1 MPLAT
6 DGKGVRR
13 MYRIAIVEDEHE
25 SAEQLQTMIQRYAA
39 ESGEQVEIVAYENAV
54 VFLTNYKASFDL
66 IFMDIEMPH
75 INGMEGAVQLRQIDQ
90 NTLLIFATKMGP
102 MAPQGYEVEAFDFI
116 IKPIHYDS
124 LKLKLKRAFARID
137 QEKEDKISFLSRGTW
152 FYMKAAEIR
161 YVEVLD
167 HQLIYHTE
175 SGDHPV
181 YGTMSKLSGQ
191 LEPLGFFQ
199 CNNCYLVNLRHV
211 QRIQNHVAV
220 LPGVT
225 LQISRPR
232 RKAFMEAL
240 NNYIGG

>member
-1 MPLAT
+1 M
-6 DGKGVRR
+6 RR
-13 MYRIAIVEDEHE
+13 LYRIAIVEDERE
-25 SAEQLQTMIQRYAA
+25 SAERLQTMLERYAA
-39 ESGEQVEIVAYENAV
+39 ETGEQIEAVAYQNAV

-75 INGMEGAVQLRQIDQ
+75 INGMECAAQLRQIDQ
-90 NTLLIFATKMGP
+90 NTLLIFATNMGH

-116 IKPIHYDS
+116 VKPLHYDS
-124 LKLKLKRAFARID
+124 LKLKLKRAFSRIA

-161 YVEVLD
+161 YIEVLD

-175 SGDHPV
+175 SGDYSV
-181 YGTMSKLSGQ
+181 YGTMSKISAQ

-199 CNNCYLVNLRHV
+199 CNNCYLVNLRYV
-211 QRIQNHVAV
+211 QRIQSYMAV

>member
-1 MPLAT
+1 
-6 DGKGVRR
+6 
-13 MYRIAIVEDEHE
+13 MYRIAIVEDERE
-25 SAEQLQTMIQRYAA
+25 SAEQLQTMVQRYAA
-39 ESGEQVEIVAYENAV
+39 EAGEQTEIVLYQNVV
-54 VFLTNYKASFDL
+54 VFLTNYKANFDL

-75 INGMEGAVQLRQIDQ
+75 INGMEGAAQLRRIDR
-90 NTLLIFATKMGP
+90 NTLLIFATNMGH

-116 IKPIHYDS
+116 IKPLHYDS
-124 LKLKLKRAFARID
+124 LKLKLKRAFSRIA
-137 QEKEDKISFLSRGTW
+137 QEKEDKISFFSHGTW

-161 YVEVLD
+161 YIEVLD

-175 SGDHPV
+175 SGDHSA

-211 QRIQNHVAV
+211 QKIQNHLVT

>member
-1 MPLAT
+1 
-6 DGKGVRR
+6 
-13 MYRIAIVEDEHE
+13 MYRIAIVEDEQE
-25 SAEQLQTMIQRYAA
+25 SAEQLRSMVQRYAA
-39 ESGEQVEIVAYENAV
+39 EVGEETEIVLSQNAV
-54 VFLTNYKASFDL
+54 VFLTNYKANFDL

-75 INGMEGAVQLRQIDQ
+75 INGMECAAQLRRIDQ
-90 NTLLIFATKMGP
+90 NTLLIFATNMAH

-116 IKPIHYDS
+116 VKPLHYDS
-124 LKLKLKRAFARID
+124 LKLKLKRAFARIS

-152 FYMKAAEIR
+152 FYMKAAEVR
-161 YVEVLD
+161 YIEVLD

-175 SGDHPV
+175 SGDHSV
-181 YGTMSKLSGQ
+181 YGTMSKLSAQ

-211 QRIQNHVAV
+211 QRIQNHLVT